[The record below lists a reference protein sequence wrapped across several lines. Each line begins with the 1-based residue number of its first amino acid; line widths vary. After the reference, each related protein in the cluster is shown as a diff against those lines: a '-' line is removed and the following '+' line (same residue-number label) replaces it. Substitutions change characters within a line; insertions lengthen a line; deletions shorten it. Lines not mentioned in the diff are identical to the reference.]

1 MTRRDHVQTD
11 LGDDP
16 FVPPIRRIRPTD
28 RPTHGAGW
36 AAALVAFGAMLMWV
50 AVVFAVL
57 LWGL

>member
-11 LGDDP
+11 
-16 FVPPIRRIRPTD
+16 
-28 RPTHGAGW
+28 RPTHGAGL

-57 LWGL
+57 LWVL